1 MKDISRVEQS
11 ERVNYDIAEGMIN
24 YTINRLRET
33 SESFNKKFEEDSRDY
48 DHSRTNT
55 NIKY

>member
-24 YTINRLRET
+24 YIINIL
-33 SESFNKKFEEDSRDY
+33 FF
-48 DHSRTNT
+48 
-55 NIKY
+55 